1 MAIYCE
7 KCGAALNPETGK
19 CPNCSQEKKNSNTI
33 AIYIVIALIGLLA
46 IGLLIYLFIGPS
58 AASHSNDAEAPRKT
72 SSQVDTS
79 SVTRHTLTTV
89 ITSSVAAETTT
100 PDIGNAGSN
109 NTVGTNGRAYDTNV
123 GILFPDSS
131 TRMLTDAEV
140 QGLTSEQ
147 VQQAINDISAR
158 NGYLFKKDNIRIFFE
173 QYSWYNGTI
182 SDMNTI
188 DNAFN
193 NVEKENIKLLTKYR

>member
-7 KCGAALNPETGK
+7 KCGAVLDPETGK
-19 CPNCSQEKKNSNTI
+19 CPNCSQEKKNSNRT

-46 IGLLIYLFIGPS
+46 IGLLTYLFVGPN
-58 AASHSNDAEAPRKT
+58 AAFHSDDAVTPRKT
-72 SSQVDTS
+72 SSRVETS
-79 SVTRHTLTTV
+79 SVTREMLTTV
-89 ITSSVAAETTT
+89 IASSAVAETTM

-109 NTVGTNGRAYDTNV
+109 NTVVASGSAYDTNV

-131 TRMLTDAEV
+131 TRSLTEADV
-140 QGLTSEQ
+140 QGLTKEQ
-147 VQQAINDISAR
+147 AQQAINEIYAR
-158 NGYLFKKDNIRIFFE
+158 NGYLFKKDSVRNFFE

-182 SDMNTI
+182 SDINTV

-193 NVEKENIKLLTKYR
+193 SVEKENIKLLTKYR